1 MWRISLPTGTAACP
15 QENSL
20 VGSPPVVHPGHV
32 AERWFLKLDGISG
45 ESTDSAHKGE
55 IDIDSW
61 SFGVSHSGTTSGGG
75 GGGAGKASFEDFH
88 FVSRISKASPALFLA
103 CASGS
108 HIKEALLSGVR
119 NSGIGKGTD
128 FLKYKLRDVIV
139 TGVVQSDAAD
149 AVPTEQFSLNFS
161 KVEMSY
167 TPQSASGKIER
178 KITVGWDVKANKKL

>member
-1 MWRISLPTGTAACP
+1 M
-15 QENSL
+15 
-20 VGSPPVVHPGHV
+20 HPGHV

-139 TGVVQSDAAD
+139 TGVVHSDAAD

-178 KITVGWDVKANKKL
+178 KITVGWDAKANKKL